1 MLLFAATAFFVTSVN
16 LYQNSIQNLKISEET
31 FSTLAVTEIYGEVDK
46 YGELEKLNS
55 EEHIGYQA
63 VGVKGYD
70 IRDILDSG
78 AVESYDL
85 RSHYGAYIEGH
96 PAMWYSPIIQGEG
109 EDIDNW
115 AMRSNNVIRFKI
127 QASKP
132 IVLDYI
138 LEDIYNWGQ
147 GLFHLNVLDD
157 AAGFADYP
165 DDLAYNNSDL
175 TRRSGLLMKKIS
187 KN

>member
-1 MLLFAATAFFVTSVN
+1 MLLFTATAFFVTSVN
-16 LYQNSIQNLKISEET
+16 LYQNSIQNLKFSEET

-46 YGELEKLNS
+46 YGELVKPNS

-70 IRDILDSG
+70 VRDILDSE

-96 PAMWYSPIIQGEG
+96 PAMWYSPIIQGGG

-132 IVLDYI
+132 VILDYI
-138 LEDIYNWGQ
+138 PDDLYN
-147 GLFHLNVLDD
+147 FRREFFCLNVLDD